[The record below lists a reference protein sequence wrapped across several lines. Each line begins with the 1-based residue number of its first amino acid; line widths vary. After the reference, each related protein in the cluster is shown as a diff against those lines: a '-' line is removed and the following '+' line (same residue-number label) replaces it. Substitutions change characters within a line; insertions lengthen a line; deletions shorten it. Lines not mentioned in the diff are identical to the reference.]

1 MIQKKKKLFFLL
13 CKTWKVDEEQLH
25 EWFKKRASA
34 EAEKEREEI
43 RVRFRVNG
51 KTYRV
56 REGSIIYKAFG
67 VLIVAAMVTAIGL
80 MNSWELGLL

>member
-1 MIQKKKKLFFLL
+1 MIQKKKKLFFLPG
-13 CKTWKVDEEQLH
+13 KWIAMNKE
-25 EWFKKRASA
+25 
-34 EAEKEREEI
+34 EREEI

-67 VLIVAAMVTAIGL
+67 VLAVAAMVTAIGL

>member
-1 MIQKKKKLFFLL
+1 MKNNCTNGSRKEHLPKL
-13 CKTWKVDEEQLH
+13 KE
-25 EWFKKRASA
+25 
-34 EAEKEREEI
+34 EREEI
-43 RVRFRVNG
+43 KVRFRVNG

-67 VLIVAAMVTAIGL
+67 VLAVAAMVTAIGL

>member
-1 MIQKKKKLFFLL
+1 MIQKKKKLFSLL
-13 CKTWKVDEEQLH
+13 CKEHLPKLKE
-25 EWFKKRASA
+25 
-34 EAEKEREEI
+34 EREEI